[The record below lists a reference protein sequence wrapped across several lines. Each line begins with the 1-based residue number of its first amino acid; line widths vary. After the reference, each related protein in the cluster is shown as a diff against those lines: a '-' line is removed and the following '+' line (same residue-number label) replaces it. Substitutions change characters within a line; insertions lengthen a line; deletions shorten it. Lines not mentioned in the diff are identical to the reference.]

1 MSSFGG
7 HSAPNKITKQRGKMV
22 KPILKKLSYSHSEK
36 NSLDLDRGWE
46 DQSVEQLGQPGP
58 LGSHG
63 WGDGYGSR
71 SSSARDVSFA
81 IPTGLFAF
89 ASDGVGGGSG
99 SGSGSVGSTAAVVV
113 AGAGVVGVGVGVG
126 AGGSN
131 VRTKFQH
138 GRSASQ
144 ASTGSNSRG
153 GFIHPFQQTPRTST
167 PPLSYANSLASFDN
181 ARDYSPT
188 ITENE
193 DDLLDSHNLSNN
205 TTTSA
210 TPSANSHHIHHTLPT
225 LSQSNLRRPSLAS
238 QRTASFSDITSPA
251 GPLRVNTGRSTPATT
266 SRLAHGSISTASHSD
281 LHLNLALTSLESPI
295 TPSGATGSVPAPP
308 PPVVSP
314 TSSAAPMSPLRSSLE
329 AASFP
334 RLRSRSEL
342 DTAARAENIRAA
354 RRRFEERER
363 AKEEKYD
370 REMIRKRER
379 RDTERAARIEKES
392 RKTSMSDSATRPTAS
407 RKTTPTSLSTSST
420 PVGAST
426 TGKGFWAGGGGGG
439 GASNSSRN
447 DLSLIGRKSMAAEEV
462 GEKQMTFAARKYE
475 SVPDGQTAPP
485 AFGPG
490 IGSGVEGVR
499 FETRSRRGSNAK
511 RRTQT
516 YWQGFIL
523 WLRTKILRMSG
534 GR

>member
-1 MSSFGG
+1 MASFGG

-71 SSSARDVSFA
+71 SNSTRDVTFA
-81 IPTGLFAF
+81 FPTGPFAF
-89 ASDGVGGGSG
+89 GDGVGGSGSG
-99 SGSGSVGSTAAVVV
+99 SGSGSVGSTTAVIV
-113 AGAGVVGVGVGVG
+113 AGAGAVGVGVGVG

-193 DDLLDSHNLSNN
+193 DDGLDLHNPPNN
-205 TTTSA
+205 TTSA
-210 TPSANSHHIHHTLPT
+210 TPSANSHHIHHPLPT

-238 QRTASFSDITSPA
+238 QRTASFSDITTPA

-266 SRLAHGSISTASHSD
+266 SRLAHGSLSTASHSD
-281 LHLNLALTSLESPI
+281 LHLNLTLTSLESP
-295 TPSGATGSVPAPP
+295 TTASGTTSAAPAPP
-308 PPVVSP
+308 PPAVSP

-392 RKTSMSDSATRPTAS
+392 RKTSMSDSARPSAS
-407 RKTTPTSLSTSST
+407 RKSTPTSLSTSSA
-420 PVGAST
+420 PVGASA
-426 TGKGFWAGGGGGG
+426 TGKGFWAGGSGGV
-439 GASNSSRN
+439 SNSSRN

-475 SVPDGQTAPP
+475 SVPDGQTLPP

-499 FETRSRRGSNAK
+499 FETHSRRGSNAK